1 MKALRAIVAVLA
13 LAASGLA
20 VSRLTLPAIRCN
32 VEKRTVGDELRQ
44 LNEVPQ
50 SDRILHAREI
60 LATCARC
67 LQYFPHDYTFQV
79 NLARAEHVLGRL
91 DEAERSYQHAL
102 ALNARPEIY
111 TYLGQLQYERG
122 KPDEARR
129 NLLTAA
135 MFDLQFTEWVG
146 QPLQTELYVEVMQ
159 RNERLRS
166 AKQPQ

>member
-1 MKALRAIVAVLA
+1 MKALRAGVAVLA

-32 VEKRTVGDELRQ
+32 VEKRTLSDELRQ
-44 LNEVPQ
+44 LNAVMP

-60 LATCARC
+60 LAACARC
-67 LQYFPHDYTFQV
+67 LEYFPHDYAFHV
-79 NLARAEHVLGRL
+79 NFARAEHVLGRL

-102 ALNARPEIY
+102 ELNARPEIY

-135 MFDLQFTEWVG
+135 MFDLRFTEWVG
-146 QPLQTELYVEVMQ
+146 QPLQTELYTEVMQ
-159 RNERLRS
+159 RTERLRS
-166 AKQPQ
+166 AKKAQ